1 MPDGA
6 RIMASMARKKP
17 ITWRD
22 LFHHGEKGAVYDFS
36 VLSNS
41 FTDTGMTT
49 PVTTNGQNISSF
61 LDLSG
66 CGNHQILIA
75 TRTALV
81 MNTAGSY
88 NSADTGANNS
98 LGGYQTAAGSGIT
111 GKKLTA
117 IFGLMDASPAQ
128 EGWLC
133 SQETDVTADCFML
146 GIDAGFAN
154 AAQVSIEGGN
164 PSGGSSRSKQVTTGA
179 PTITESL
186 SGFIDLAGT
195 TYANGMDLRVNGSN
209 ASVTTN
215 AAWTTPTGTT
225 WDGTKKLAFGC
236 VVSAGTGGGVYRAL
250 FNARI
255 RRAVIVNRALTA
267 AEYSAI
273 EAWVIA

>member
-1 MPDGA
+1 MSGA
-6 RIMASMARKKP
+6 AILAAYARKKP

-22 LFHHGEKGAVYDFS
+22 LFRQGEKGAVYDFS

-61 LDLSG
+61 KDLSG

-75 TRTALV
+75 ARTALV

-88 NSADTGANNS
+88 NSADTGANTAAA
-98 LGGYQTAAGSGIT
+98 GYQTAAGSGIT
-111 GKKLTA
+111 GTKLTA
-117 IFGLMDASPAQ
+117 IVGLMDASPAQ
-128 EGWLC
+128 EGWLF
-133 SQETDVTADCFML
+133 SQESNASADVFML

-154 AAQVSIEGGN
+154 AAQVSIEGFN

-179 PTITESL
+179 PTITESIA
-186 SGFIDLAGT
+186 GFIDLTGASYT
-195 TYANGMDLRVNGSN
+195 AGMDLRVNGSN
-209 ASVTTN
+209 AGVSTN
-215 AAWTTPTGTT
+215 AAWTTPTGTG

-236 VVSAGTGGGVYRAL
+236 VDSVAAGGGVYRAL
-250 FNARI
+250 YNGRI

-267 AEYSAI
+267 GEYSAI

>member
-1 MPDGA
+1 MSGA
-6 RIMASMARKKP
+6 AVLAAYARHKP

-22 LFHHGEKGAVYDFS
+22 LFRRGEKGAVYDFS

-49 PVTTNGQNISSF
+49 PVTANGQNISSF

-75 TRTALV
+75 ARTALV
-81 MNTAGSY
+81 MNTSGSY
-88 NSADTGANNS
+88 NTADTGANNS

-111 GKKLTA
+111 GKRLTA

-133 SQETDVTADCFML
+133 SQESDATADVFML
-146 GIDAGFAN
+146 GIDASFAN

-164 PSGGSSRSKQVTTGA
+164 PTGGSSRSKQVATGA

-186 SGFIDLAGT
+186 SGFIDLAGAS
-195 TYANGMDLRVNGSN
+195 YAAGMDLRVNGSN
-209 ASVTTN
+209 AGVSTN
-215 AAWTTPTGTT
+215 ATWTTPTGTT

-236 VVSAGTGGGVYRAL
+236 VDSAAAGGGVYRAL
-250 FNARI
+250 YNARI

-267 AEYSAI
+267 GEYSAI